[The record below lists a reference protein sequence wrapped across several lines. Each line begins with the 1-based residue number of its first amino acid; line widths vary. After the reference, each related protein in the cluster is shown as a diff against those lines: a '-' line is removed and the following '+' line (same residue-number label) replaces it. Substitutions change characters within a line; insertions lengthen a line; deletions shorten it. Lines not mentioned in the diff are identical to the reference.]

1 MTLAEFLEQCDFY
14 RVDIGSILEGH
25 LRRGLAH
32 QAVEEAR
39 LSALFM
45 ELARRQEPREQ
56 RA

>member
-1 MTLAEFLEQCDFY
+1 MTLEEFLAQCDHY
-14 RVDIGSILEGH
+14 RLDIGSLVAGQAQRWI
-25 LRRGLAH
+25 AH

-39 LSALFM
+39 TNALFI